1 MDSFKEAGRRFGYRQ
16 INKITARLEE
26 AGICSGGLFDCDC
39 LGASTRVLTNNGW
52 KRIVDVVHSDMLWD
66 GDEWVKHDGLIFRGV
81 SETMGFRG
89 IAITDDHLVLSG
101 GDWIE
106 AKSADPELVFVS
118 GERATPEAAHQTGMQ
133 AVFDLLNAGPRNR
146 FTVCGSDGIPFVVHN
161 CACAAPPD
169 YSGVA
174 NASKESSE
182 IMAALGREQLAETR
196 RQYDRNTAISD
207 PIVKAQAGL
216 MGQTIEQGDDYYKF
230 MKEYGRP
237 TDIALQQEAMAS
249 GGTAAQEAAAG
260 RVRGGLEQAQASEMA
275 QENRAMAGM
284 GVNPNS
290 GRFAGLSSSRSVAN
304 AAMTAGAMD
313 KARMDEK
320 NLGFAKKLD
329 VSGVFRG
336 LPGASQGAYSV
347 ANQSGNS
354 AVGNTMA
361 PGQAMVNGMG
371 QGAQTIASGQ
381 AMRINGL
388 SSVMNAQQGLNIAN
402 ANMMR
407 GDGGAGMIQGLGTL
421 AMGAAAFSDDNLK
434 ENIVRVGE
442 HEKYGFGIYEFN
454 YKGDDVRWRGVMAS
468 EIEEFIPDAVAV
480 DADGYRHV
488 DYSKIGVE
496 MQRVE

>member
-1 MDSFKEAGRRFGYRQ
+1 ME
-16 INKITARLEE
+16 ARLEQ
-26 AGICSGGLFDCDC
+26 AGLCSGGLFDCD
-39 LGASTRVLTNNGW
+39 
-52 KRIVDVVHSDMLWD
+52 
-66 GDEWVKHDGLIFRGV
+66 
-81 SETMGFRG
+81 
-89 IAITDDHLVLSG
+89 
-101 GDWIE
+101 
-106 AKSADPELVFVS
+106 
-118 GERATPEAAHQTGMQ
+118 
-133 AVFDLLNAGPRNR
+133 
-146 FTVCGSDGIPFVVHN
+146 

-174 NASKESSE
+174 NSSKESSE

-230 MKEYGRP
+230 MKDYGRP

-381 AMRINGL
+381 AMKINGL
-388 SSVMNAQQGLNIAN
+388 SSVMNAQQNLNIAN
-402 ANMMR
+402 ANMSNQS
-407 GDGGAGMIQGLGTL
+407 GGMLQGLAGL
-421 AMGAAAFSDDNLK
+421 GMAAGSLGWQPFSDDNLK

-442 HEKYGFGIYEFN
+442 NEKYGFGIYEFN
-454 YKGDDVRWRGVMAS
+454 FKGDDVRWRGVMAS
-468 EIEEFIPDAVAV
+468 EIEKLIPDAVSV
-480 DADGYRHV
+480 DEDGYRHV
-488 DYSKIGVE
+488 DYAKIGVE
-496 MQRVE
+496 MERVQ

>member
-1 MDSFKEAGRRFGYRQ
+1 MKTLHLETGIRARGQFERQ
-16 INKITARLEE
+16 SNKMEARLEQ
-26 AGICSGGLFDCDC
+26 AGLCSGGLFDCD
-39 LGASTRVLTNNGW
+39 
-52 KRIVDVVHSDMLWD
+52 
-66 GDEWVKHDGLIFRGV
+66 
-81 SETMGFRG
+81 
-89 IAITDDHLVLSG
+89 
-101 GDWIE
+101 
-106 AKSADPELVFVS
+106 
-118 GERATPEAAHQTGMQ
+118 
-133 AVFDLLNAGPRNR
+133 
-146 FTVCGSDGIPFVVHN
+146 

-207 PIVKAQAGL
+207 PIVKAQAKL

-230 MKEYGRP
+230 MKDYGRP

-260 RVRGGLEQAQASEMA
+260 RVRGGLEQAQAAEMA

-361 PGQAMVNGMG
+361 PGQAMLNGMG

-381 AMRINGL
+381 AMKINGL
-388 SSVMNAQQGLNIAN
+388 SSVMNAQQNLNIAN
-402 ANMMR
+402 ANMSNQS
-407 GDGGAGMIQGLGTL
+407 GGMLQGLAGL
-421 AMGAAAFSDDNLK
+421 GMAAGSLGWQPFSDDNLK
-434 ENIVRVGE
+434 ENVVRVGE

-468 EIEEFIPDAVAV
+468 EIEELIPDAVAV

-488 DYSKIGVE
+488 DYAKIGVE
-496 MQRVE
+496 MERVQ

>member
-1 MDSFKEAGRRFGYRQ
+1 MKTLHLETGIRARGQFERQ
-16 INKITARLEE
+16 SNKMEARLEQ
-26 AGICSGGLFDCDC
+26 AGLCSGGLFDCDC
-39 LGASTRVLTNNGW
+39 
-52 KRIVDVVHSDMLWD
+52 
-66 GDEWVKHDGLIFRGV
+66 
-81 SETMGFRG
+81 
-89 IAITDDHLVLSG
+89 
-101 GDWIE
+101 
-106 AKSADPELVFVS
+106 
-118 GERATPEAAHQTGMQ
+118 
-133 AVFDLLNAGPRNR
+133 
-146 FTVCGSDGIPFVVHN
+146 
-161 CACAAPPD
+161 ACASPPD